1 VKVKAM
7 TLLSKVLFKFRS
19 DSDNGDKKEV
29 NDDSSANSVEQK
41 LVDYSKA
48 QKVKLLIII
57 ENDI

>member
-1 VKVKAM
+1 M